1 MQRAPA
7 YNSSCFTA
15 FTNARFVRTP
25 QHVNQRHPD
34 PLLERRPAGYN
45 VHTGPDVLAML
56 ETMGLQSVEQLFEDI
71 PARVRLRRDLDL
83 PPALSEWEL
92 QRDVRRMA
100 AMNSTAATH
109 LCFAGAGAYDHFI
122 PSVVD
127 AICLRGEFLT
137 AYTPY
142 QPEMSQGLLQA
153 LFEFQT
159 LVGRLLGRDCVNCS
173 VYDGATAL
181 AEACWMM
188 CSSSG
193 RRRVIVPKAL
203 FAEYGAVLETYLTPR
218 GVTLS
223 WADADPITG
232 LTDAASVQRLLS
244 AGDAAG
250 VVLQSPNA
258 FGVVED
264 VGALAAIC
272 RKEATLLCASVNPML
287 CGWIEAPGQLGADI
301 VCSEGQPLGLPLSGG
316 GPYVGIIAC
325 AKPLE
330 RFLPG
335 RLVGRVHDLNGKLG
349 YALVKEDR
357 EQHVAREKA
366 TSHICS
372 NQALNAIRVAVYL
385 ACLGEANFMRIAVD
399 NAARAALLRQRL
411 TALTGVK
418 PLRTGTIFNEF
429 SLELPIDARLF
440 CARMHERGLLAG
452 VPMAPS
458 HAGHG
463 RGLLVAVTETRSV
476 DDIDFYVAQA
486 SQCLGGAAQ

>member
-1 MQRAPA
+1 
-7 YNSSCFTA
+7 
-15 FTNARFVRTP
+15 
-25 QHVNQRHPD
+25 
-34 PLLERRPAGYN
+34 LLERRPAGYN
-45 VHTGPDVLAML
+45 VHTGADVLAML

-71 PARVRLRRDLDL
+71 PAQVRLRRELDL

-92 QRDVRRMA
+92 QRDVRAMA

-109 LCFAGAGAYDHFI
+109 VCFAGAGAYDHYI

-127 AICLRGEFLT
+127 AICSRGEFLT

-181 AEACWMM
+181 AESCWMM

-203 FAEYGAVLETYLTPR
+203 FAEYGTVLGTYLTPR
-218 GVTLS
+218 GVTLG
-223 WADADPITG
+223 WADADPTTG
-232 LTDAASVQRLLS
+232 LTNLASVQRLL
-244 AGDAAG
+244 AEGDTAG

-258 FGVVED
+258 FGVIED
-264 VGALAAIC
+264 VGALAAVC
-272 RKEATLLCASVNPML
+272 RKESALLCVSVNPML

-301 VCSEGQPLGLPLSGG
+301 VCCEGQPLGLPLSAG

-357 EQHVAREKA
+357 EQHVARDKA

-385 ACLGEANFMRIAVD
+385 ACLGETNFMRIAQA
-399 NAARAALLRQRL
+399 NAAGAALLRKRL
-411 TALTGVK
+411 TALTGVRL
-418 PLRTGTIFNEF
+418 LRTGAHFNEF
-429 SLELPIDARLF
+429 SVELPVDARLF
-440 CARMHERGLLAG
+440 CERMHQRGVLAG
-452 VPMAPS
+452 VPVEPS
-458 HAGHG
+458 HAGHH
-463 RGLLVAVTETRSV
+463 RGLLVAVTETRSA
-476 DDIDFYVAQA
+476 DDLDFYVAQA
-486 SQCLGGAAQ
+486 SQCLAGAAQ